1 MNQALNPGQSDTR
14 IGDITLPG
22 TVDLT
27 GKENLI
33 WKIVNNG
40 GVASLAL
47 VTAVTDLA
55 AFIGMSGDIIGNNSA
70 AEAPNLNENCR
81 VMIDSVNA
89 INPGDLL
96 ALSPNSFG
104 KLYKP
109 KAGDGTGFYTFV
121 SETTVAAGAVLPNPC
136 KVRRVPDRAFNL

>member
-1 MNQALNPGQSDTR
+1 MNQALNPSQSDTR
-14 IGDITLPG
+14 VGDITYPG

-33 WKIVNNG
+33 WKLVNNA
-40 GVASLAL
+40 GVVSFAL
-47 VTAVTDLA
+47 VTAVTDPAL
-55 AFIGMSGDIIGNNSA
+55 FIGASGDIIGNPSA
-70 AEAPNLNENCR
+70 AEAPSLNENCR
-81 VMIDSVNA
+81 VLVDSVNA

-109 KAGDGTGFYTFV
+109 KAGDGVGYYTFV
-121 SETTVAAGAVLPNPC
+121 AETAVAAGAVVPNPV
-136 KVRRVPDRAFNL
+136 KVRRIPDRSFNL